1 MNRKQK
7 KKLLANKYPEVYG
20 AKQRYTRDQVEAV
33 TTMEVNRVMGN
44 LLASVLLTL
53 RDEHGFGN
61 QRLAKFM
68 DDSFSQM
75 DAISNEYV
83 TAQEILETIEDET
96 GLNYYEYANEIAK
109 KVKV

>member
-7 KKLLANKYPEVYG
+7 KKLLANKYPEAYG
-20 AKQRYTRDQVEAV
+20 TKQRYTRDQVEAV
-33 TTMEVNRVMGN
+33 AAMEVNRVMGN

-75 DAISNEYV
+75 DAIAKEHV
-83 TAQEILETIEDET
+83 TAQDIFKTLEDET
-96 GLNYYEYANEIAK
+96 GLNYYDYANEIAK

>member
-7 KKLLANKYPEVYG
+7 KKLLANKYPEVYSD
-20 AKQRYTRDQVEAV
+20 KQRYTRDQVEAV
-33 TTMEVNRVMGN
+33 TVMEVNRVMGN

-68 DDSFSQM
+68 DDTFSQM
-75 DAISNEYV
+75 DAMSKEYV
-83 TAQEILETIEDET
+83 TAREIFKTLEDET
-96 GLNYYEYANEIAK
+96 GLNYYDYANEIAK

>member
-7 KKLLANKYPEVYG
+7 RKLLANKYPENYG
-20 AKQRYTRDQVEAV
+20 TKQRYTRDQVEVV
-33 TTMEVNRVMGN
+33 TVMEVNRVMGN

-68 DDSFSQM
+68 DDTFSQM
-75 DAISNEYV
+75 DAITKEYV
-83 TAQEILETIEDET
+83 TAQEIFKVLEDET
-96 GLNYYEYANEIAK
+96 GLNYYDYANEIAK